1 MPPIRVIADAGA
13 AGGAPAAV
21 LRHRAAVRARRGLPL
36 WLSRWLLATSLLGLL
51 VAVPLFLLAAAELAE
66 PEDDWAGPFM
76 HRVELKIREHEKL
89 HYGIHL
95 TLGRALAVCPCTRR
109 WSASQY
115 YKASFHAHTPRQTA
129 LVTTERPNLTSVRSI
144 LRDTVRLAGGGV
156 KWAGDHLLAR
166 AERPPS

>member
-1 MPPIRVIADAGA
+1 MLPTQPLADVSVPPTAR
-13 AGGAPAAV
+13 AAV
-21 LRHRAAVRARRGLPL
+21 LRHRAAAHARRGLPL

-51 VAVPLFLLAAAELAE
+51 VAVSLVVLAAAELAE
-66 PEDDWAGPFM
+66 PEDHWAGSFM

-95 TLGRALAVCPCTRR
+95 TLGRALAVCPCTQR

-115 YKASFHAHTPRQTA
+115 HKAAFHAHTPRQTA

-144 LRDTVRLAGGGV
+144 LRDTIRLAAGGV
-156 KWAGDHLLAR
+156 KWAGDHLLTW